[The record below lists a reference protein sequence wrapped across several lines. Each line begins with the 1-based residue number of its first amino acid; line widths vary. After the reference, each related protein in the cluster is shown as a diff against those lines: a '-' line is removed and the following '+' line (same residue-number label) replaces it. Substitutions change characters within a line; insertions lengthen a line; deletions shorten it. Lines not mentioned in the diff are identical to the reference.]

1 MARNNSIKFFEG
13 CGIGFRIWH
22 ATISSNLLNGIVPS
36 HYRKKFVN
44 NMKFNEDKREQI
56 MSLDYNQKQLLQHL
70 LEESENILYE
80 NDSIKIKVKEGHTLC
95 SIQTSK
101 DVKSTI
107 THCNDEIIID
117 IAKV

>member
-1 MARNNSIKFFEG
+1 MYYFIGDIFMNEENLIKYY
-13 CGIGFRIWH
+13 
-22 ATISSNLLNGIVPS
+22 N
-36 HYRKKFVN
+36 
-44 NMKFNEDKREQI
+44 KFNEDKREQI